1 MGTRNEHFWD
11 NLKKNTDTFF
21 KKPQGGVKILHSC
34 YWVGRNLKTSGN
46 QNEHKIYPASKYW
59 SPGRPTPTISGRPL
73 RILFNHPG
81 DVPIWR
87 PLEDLQ
93 NTSLGQ
99 SEAISWMLLFS
110 FLNLFDWPYLY
121 KSNSVFKVCLE
132 HRRISK
138 MELFCEISEWLLS
151 VNYFSV
157 RTSSENVD
165 WVLDTPLILSSNVI
179 WHVDR
184 SIAETKIF
192 RLGVSLIR
200 PWYVQKE
207 EWIGKK
213 LYYRKIKYITS
224 NTENC
229 KVYLQ
234 YLITFLKILYKSTL
248 NF

>member
-1 MGTRNEHFWD
+1 MFPGTS
-11 NLKKNTDTFF
+11 
-21 KKPQGGVKILHSC
+21 HSNDL
-34 YWVGRNLKTSGN
+34 RTSA
-46 QNEHKIYPASKYW
+46 KDPI
-59 SPGRPTPTISGRPL
+59 SPSRGRP
-73 RILFNHPG
+73 
-81 DVPIWR
+81 
-87 PLEDLQ
+87 DL
-93 NTSLGQ
+93 TSLRGP
-99 SEAISWMLLFS
+99 SKHVFGIKWGHLWMLLFS

-121 KSNSVFKVCLE
+121 KSNSVFKVSLE

-151 VNYFSV
+151 ANYFSV

-165 WVLDTPLILSSNVI
+165 WVLNTPLILSSNVI

-200 PWYVQKE
+200 PWYVKKE